1 MIKAKLDTKYTKIY
15 NNIILYIEF
24 KLRDYKVI
32 SKYLLGV
39 YFCIF
44 LKCVSMKALRKRV
57 ISDY

>member
-44 LKCVSMKALRKRV
+44 LKP
-57 ISDY
+57 YEE